1 MKCDARALPR
11 QLKALKPVYVIHGDE
26 PLLVQESLD
35 ALRAVARKQGFTERD
50 RHDVGKGDEWDM
62 ALRSCDTLSLFAER
76 KILELHAGN
85 KPDVTA
91 AKALDAFLKNP
102 PDDILLL
109 IVLPRLDATAQKAA
123 WFNRCDALGVTVSCQ
138 PLTSREHRDWLV
150 ERLGRQR
157 LVLADDALTWLAGQ
171 TEGNLLAAD
180 QEVLKLHMLYGE
192 GGVDLTQVQAAVGDS
207 ARFTLFD
214 LTDTALAGDAAKTA
228 RIFFSLKAEGLAESL
243 ILWTLS
249 REIRT
254 LMAFAEGQQQGTP
267 PAQLFQQLGI
277 WAKRQGLVSA
287 ALRRLPP
294 ATLKR
299 LNNELMDADLAIKGQ
314 SPDSAWDILLRLSLD
329 LAGVRLFDAVI

>member
-11 QLKALKPVYVIHGDE
+11 QLKVLKPVYVIHGDE
-26 PLLVQESLD
+26 PLLAQESLD
-35 ALRAVARKQGFTERD
+35 ALRAAARKQGFTERD
-50 RHDVGKGDEWDM
+50 RHDVGKEWDM
-62 ALRSCDTLSLFAER
+62 ALRSCDTLSLFADR
-76 KILELHAGN
+76 KILELHALN
-85 KPDVTA
+85 KPDA
-91 AKALDAFLKNP
+91 AAGKALDAFLKNP

-109 IVLPRLDATAQKAA
+109 IVLPRLDAAAQKAA
-123 WFNRCDALGVTVSCQ
+123 WFNRCDAVGVTVSCQ

-157 LVLADDALTWLAGQ
+157 LTVTEDALTWLAGQ

-180 QEVLKLHMLYGE
+180 QEVLKLHMLFGE
-192 GGVDLTQVQAAVGDS
+192 GSIDLAQVQSAVGDS

-249 REIRT
+249 REIRS
-254 LMAFAEGQQQGTP
+254 LLAFAEGQQQGTP

-299 LNNELMDADLAIKGQ
+299 LNNELMEADLAIKGQ